1 MSAPRCSFQVWDPKT
16 DARDRT
22 HIMPVITPAYPS
34 MNSAYN
40 VSPPTLRVMLREFQR
55 GFQVVM
61 GIAKGQ
67 RPWSHLFDEFDFF
80 ARYAAKRACVGGAHW
95 PPHHRHASTRCFHA
109 SFRSYLQVEVV
120 AATPSELRE
129 WLAWCK
135 SRVRHL
141 AFAIDAPGKSVA
153 EQTKNILERTERLL
167 AEAGSDKTKIL
178 SATIWLSDVS
188 TFDEMNAVWDAWVAP
203 GCAPGRATVESK
215 LAAPQFTVEIAVIA
229 AV

>member
-1 MSAPRCSFQVWDPKT
+1 MSITRIQPGPRMSQAVVHNGTVYLAGQV
-16 DARDRT
+16 
-22 HIMPVITPAYPS
+22 
-34 MNSAYN
+34 
-40 VSPPTLRVMLREFQR
+40 
-55 GFQVVM
+55 
-61 GIAKGQ
+61 
-67 RPWSHLFDEFDFF
+67 
-80 ARYAAKRACVGGAHW
+80 
-95 PPHHRHASTRCFHA
+95 
-109 SFRSYLQVEVV
+109 
-120 AATPSELRE
+120 
-129 WLAWCK
+129 
-135 SRVRHL
+135 
-141 AFAIDAPGKSVA
+141 AIDAPGKSVA